1 MTTSISSQ
9 LPYWTLYNT
18 VFIIIMQRLPPQ
30 FYLQDIAAING
41 HVSSCKLRVTTD
53 PSYKWS
59 IQLSSPF
66 ISYYPR
72 LTPRKTRT
80 SHKISHQA
88 VKLRYDMSDIG
99 IPTKAPEP
107 CAYWFTSQRWRC
119 MRVARIAR
127 IMNWKLHGFIVSMNT
142 QQDVGVHTHT
152 TRHGRNTRHAKHQ
165 QLYRKRNSRDIRTWR
180 CIDANM
186 FVTENT
192 SGNRNDHEWAQK
204 NCACKY

>member
-1 MTTSISSQ
+1 
-9 LPYWTLYNT
+9 
-18 VFIIIMQRLPPQ
+18 MQRLPPQ

-41 HVSSCKLRVTTD
+41 HVLSCKLRVTTD

-59 IQLSSPF
+59 IQRSSPF

-72 LTPRKTRT
+72 LTPRKTPKKPQDKSSGRKT
-80 SHKISHQA
+80 EIWYVGHWNTHKGARAMCILVH
-88 VKLRYDMSDIG
+88 L
-99 IPTKAPEP
+99 PE
-107 CAYWFTSQRWRC
+107 
-119 MRVARIAR
+119 MEVHARSEDCEDHE
-127 IMNWKLHGFIVSMNT
+127 LETVHGFIVSMNT
-142 QQDVGVHTHT
+142 QQDVGVRTHT
-152 TRHGRNTRHAKHQ
+152 TRHGRNTRHVKHQ